1 MENNTLYHHGTKGMR
16 WGVRRYQNKDGSL
29 TPLGKKRA
37 GISTD
42 KKIKSINDKTA
53 AKLKSIKEK
62 AKADAKVAKAQAK
75 ADAKI
80 AKAQAKAE
88 AKINKAKT
96 KGSAAGSQ
104 ESFKLRDSDKAR
116 LNTPKSKSIKDM
128 TDDELRQHINR
139 IKMEKELSSLTPKE
153 VSAGKRFV
161 SSMGKDV
168 IGPAARDA
176 GKRLLTDFLNKKG
189 AELLGLNPKQA
200 EDATAALKKQVE
212 KLNLEKQKNELN
224 KYWERE
230 KAKQAKKTDESK
242 NKAEDKTDSD
252 SNSKKDNAESNTETF
267 TGKVYG
273 EGTSKYNSP
282 FSKDGPVVDAV
293 FTEVNDTPVSSSTA
307 LVVSGQNYLNQLLI
321 DRE

>member
-88 AKINKAKT
+88 AKINKAKM
-96 KGSAAGSQ
+96 KGKGPSDEDSAV
-104 ESFKLRDSDKAR
+104 KK
-116 LNTPKSKSIKDM
+116 KSVKDM

-139 IKMEKELSSLTPKE
+139 IKMERELSSLNPQK

-161 SSMGKDV
+161 SSLGKDV
-168 IGPAARDA
+168 IGPAAREA
-176 GKRLLTDFLNKKG
+176 GKKVLNEFLAKEG
-189 AELLGLNPKQA
+189 SELLGISKKDA
-200 EDATAALKKQVE
+200 EDTTAALKKQVD
-212 KLNLEKQKNELN
+212 KLRLEKQKSELEKYFKNENAEKHAQETKVAADNKVREAKLKVGLEKYNNTIDDYLN
-224 KYWERE
+224 NKTAPTWNNITSSNYDLVPKVTKTVGE
-230 KAKQAKKTDESK
+230 KAVSDYVRDTSLWSK
-242 NKAEDKTDSD
+242 
-252 SNSKKDNAESNTETF
+252 
-267 TGKVYG
+267 
-273 EGTSKYNSP
+273 
-282 FSKDGPVVDAV
+282 
-293 FTEVNDTPVSSSTA
+293 PVSSTDPYSDIK
-307 LVVSGQNYLNQLLI
+307 NYFDN
-321 DRE
+321 D

>member
-88 AKINKAKT
+88 AKINKAKM
-96 KGSAAGSQ
+96 KGKSPSDEDSAV
-104 ESFKLRDSDKAR
+104 KK
-116 LNTPKSKSIKDM
+116 KSVKDM

-139 IKMEKELSSLTPKE
+139 IKMERELSSLNPQK

-161 SSMGKDV
+161 SSLGKDV
-168 IGPAARDA
+168 IGPAAREA
-176 GKRLLTDFLNKKG
+176 GKKVLNEFLAKKG
-189 AELLGLNPKQA
+189 SELLGISKKDA
-200 EDATAALKKQVE
+200 EDTTAALKKQVDR
-212 KLNLEKQKNELN
+212 LNLEKQKNELN

-230 KAKQAKKTDESK
+230 KAKQAKKTDEPK
-242 NKAEDKTDSD
+242 NKAEDKADSD
-252 SNSKKDNAESNTETF
+252 SNSKKDNTESKTESF

-282 FSKDGPVVDAV
+282 FSKDSPVVDAV
-293 FTEVNDTPVSSSTA
+293 FTEVNDAPVSSSTA
-307 LVVSGQNYLNQLLI
+307 IVVSGRNYLNQLLI